1 MKKAI
6 LFVLVLGFVLMG
18 IMADA
23 ETKVELAIDTKA
35 LSTSNVVFSKSEITS
50 MEEAAEATTISDGL
64 TITNFNEGN
73 EEASIDFYLTWYHYS
88 PAVLEVTLKV
98 GAMKTDT
105 SYLPW
110 TVTPSLGSNQ
120 SGTANSATMTAIT
133 APEETG
139 TTTKDGVVVSVKANS
154 DNKMVQSYG
163 NVKLSGNAVLTSAVT
178 GNYSSTII
186 AEITSDN

>member
-23 ETKVELAIDTKA
+23 ETKVKLDIDTKA
-35 LSTSNVVFSKSEITS
+35 LSTSNVVFSRSEITS

-64 TITNFNEGN
+64 TITNPNGGD

-120 SGTANSATMTAIT
+120 NGTANSATMTAIT

-163 NVKLSGNAVLTSAVT
+163 NVKLSGSAVLTSAVT

>member
-23 ETKVELAIDTKA
+23 ETKVKLDIDTNA
-35 LSTSNVVFSKSEITS
+35 LSTSKVVFSRSEITS
-50 MEEAAEATTISDGL
+50 MEEAAEATSISDGL
-64 TITNFNEGN
+64 TITNLNGGD

-88 PAVLEVTLKV
+88 PAALEVTLKV

-110 TVTPSLGSNQ
+110 TVTPSLGSKQ
-120 SGTANSATMTAIT
+120 GGTANSASMTEIT
-133 APEETG
+133 APKEIG
-139 TTTKDGVVVSVKANS
+139 TTTKDGVVVSVAANL

-163 NVKLSGNAVLTSAVT
+163 NVKLSGSAVLTSAVT

>member
-23 ETKVELAIDTKA
+23 ETKVKLDIDTKA
-35 LSTSNVVFSKSEITS
+35 LSTSKVVFSRSEITS

-64 TITNFNEGN
+64 TITNLNGGD

-88 PAVLEVTLKV
+88 PAALEVTLKV

-110 TVTPSLGSNQ
+110 TVTPSLGSKQ
-120 SGTANSATMTAIT
+120 SGTANSASMTAIT
-133 APEETG
+133 APEEIG
-139 TTTKDGVVVSVKANS
+139 TTTKDGVVVSVDANS

-163 NVKLSGNAVLTSAVT
+163 NVKLSGSAVLTSAVT

>member
-23 ETKVELAIDTKA
+23 ETKVELDIDTEA

-64 TITNFNEGN
+64 TITNLNVGD

-110 TVTPSLGSNQ
+110 TVTPSLGSKQ

-139 TTTKDGVVVSVKANS
+139 TTTSDGVVVSVVANS
-154 DNKMVQSYG
+154 DKKMVQSYG

>member
-23 ETKVELAIDTKA
+23 ETKVKLDIDTKA
-35 LSTSNVVFSKSEITS
+35 LSTSNVVFSRSEITS

-64 TITNFNEGN
+64 TITNPNGGD

-88 PAVLEVTLKV
+88 PAALEVTLKV

-120 SGTANSATMTAIT
+120 NGTANSATMTAIT

-163 NVKLSGNAVLTSAVT
+163 NVKLSGSAVLTSAVT

>member
-23 ETKVELAIDTKA
+23 ETKVELNIDTQA

-50 MEEAAEATTISDGL
+50 MEEAAKATTISDGL
-64 TITNFNEGN
+64 TITNLNGGD

-139 TTTKDGVVVSVKANS
+139 TTTKDGVVVSVVANS